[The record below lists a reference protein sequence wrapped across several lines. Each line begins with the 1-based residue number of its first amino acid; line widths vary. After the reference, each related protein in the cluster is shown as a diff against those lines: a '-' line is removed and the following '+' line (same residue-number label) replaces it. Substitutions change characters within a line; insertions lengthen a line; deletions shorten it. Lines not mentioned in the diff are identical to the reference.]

1 MIDFKFYTEKITR
14 YIYLQPEITVSIE
27 KIAKKF
33 HSLTRDE
40 LHFVLE
46 DMEKNNFIEL
56 SPKSNV
62 IFQYVGSIDD
72 DGNHT
77 KIANEKTEPS
87 VSTTHVSLTLK
98 GKENAEEQHA
108 LILKARKELITK
120 PIINSLVSG
129 LIGMIISYILGLFH
143 IL

>member
-40 LHFVLE
+40 LYSILE
-46 DMEKNNFIEL
+46 EMEKNNFIE
-56 SPKSNV
+56 SYPKSA
-62 IFQYVGSIDD
+62 IKFQTVGSIDD
-72 DGNHT
+72 DGNYT
-77 KIANEKTEPS
+77 KIEDEKIES
-87 VSTTHVSLTLK
+87 LVSATHVSLTLK
-98 GKENAEEQHA
+98 GKENAEEQHT

-120 PIINSLVSG
+120 PIINSLISG
-129 LIGMIISYILGLFH
+129 LIGMILGYIIRLLQ
-143 IL
+143 